1 MADERP
7 KSAMIRRHEQLQ
19 RWKESELAK
28 TSDSRKNKKTKV
40 KFQAGCVF
48 LAACASGDDED
59 VQHLLN
65 IGADINYANIDG
77 LTALHQAVIDEN
89 QDMVEF
95 LLENGANIESQDNEG
110 WTPLHAAAS
119 CGFIDIASFLI
130 ESGANVAAVN
140 NEGEIPLDLAEEEDM
155 EEFLE
160 EQIDKAGIDA
170 EEARSEEETIML
182 RDAKQWLN
190 NKNVKEKKHPT
201 TGACA
206 LHVAASKGYM
216 KVMELLLQNNA
227 DVNIKDCDGWT
238 PLHAA
243 SHWGQKEAVEL
254 LVENMADMDAKNK
267 LGQTA
272 FDLADADDM
281 LPYLAEMKKKQASV
295 SMMKKDTKPAAP
307 RIDGKIPPPLKR
319 SVSIMKRSSSDTTH
333 RLSISGSSVTRISVP
348 DKNLLIH
355 QDMEK
360 ERRELAMKIHGKTS
374 QDKKTMESSSSSES
388 ETDPSS
394 SEEEEEEEEVK
405 KPEPVQNRKPPNLPP
420 VSKPPPSPAGG
431 KKELPSFS
439 PKPLAPAKQDSKEAE
454 TPAWR
459 TGLRKTG
466 STILPESKK
475 PDERLPRSASA
486 PKIAEQKTNT
496 DNKWQNERLGK
507 PEDKKTV
514 TIAKPP
520 LRARIAEEKKEVEK
534 PKSFM
539 APSKEEEAETVR
551 RARAKRERSSR
562 RSTQGVT
569 AEDIESAVSSIRGDK
584 KVQVDN
590 KLADK
595 HNEEDPLQRRPVRPG
610 RSEKE
615 EPEVSTDSLRKPEE
629 KAEPAP
635 VATFIARPRVTATV
649 SNDSSSSSTIRLSP
663 RYNGSKTDDIKEKER
678 EKEKEKDNDEKS
690 PRRSTAFLRRK
701 PREKRRGTGIIHREE
716 DEQSEESASESEE
729 SEEEEKPAPKSTDR
743 FSRPGVSSRVGGDS
757 STTATVDRYGSR
769 ADRNSSA
776 GSYST
781 RDKDKTASTPCASC
795 KKIVDEKDS
804 LISKLQKD
812 VKSKDVEIAD
822 LKSQVSKSGIGG
834 RSGTSDNDKRERR
847 ALERRIS
854 ELEEEVKEEA
864 LIARHHRRTVKQ
876 LKADN
881 QRLKDENGALV
892 RVISKLS
899 K

>member
-1 MADERP
+1 MF
-7 KSAMIRRHEQLQ
+7 SLISSQL
-19 RWKESELAK
+19 
-28 TSDSRKNKKTKV
+28 
-40 KFQAGCVF
+40 
-48 LAACASGDDED
+48 
-59 VQHLLN
+59 
-65 IGADINYANIDG
+65 
-77 LTALHQAVIDEN
+77 
-89 QDMVEF
+89 
-95 LLENGANIESQDNEG
+95 
-110 WTPLHAAAS
+110 
-119 CGFIDIASFLI
+119 LI

-281 LPYLAEMKKKQASV
+281 LPYLAEMKKKQAS
-295 SMMKKDTKPAAP
+295 MKKDTKPAAP

-319 SVSIMKRSSSDTTH
+319 R
-333 RLSISGSSVTRISVP
+333 SSVTRISVP

-394 SEEEEEEEEVK
+394 SEEEEEEEVK

-610 RSEKE
+610 RSETE
-615 EPEVSTDSLRKPEE
+615 EPEVSTASLRKPEE

-854 ELEEEVKEEA
+854 ELEEEVKHKFNHELVYHPESQFA
-864 LIARHHRRTVKQ
+864 SSSGVTMLHKFRDRQTVRITHTRT
-876 LKADN
+876 N
-881 QRLKDENGALV
+881 RTGPS
-892 RVISKLS
+892 I
-899 K
+899 

>member
-295 SMMKKDTKPAAP
+295 SM
-307 RIDGKIPPPLKR
+307 
-319 SVSIMKRSSSDTTH
+319 
-333 RLSISGSSVTRISVP
+333 
-348 DKNLLIH
+348 
-355 QDMEK
+355 
-360 ERRELAMKIHGKTS
+360 
-374 QDKKTMESSSSSES
+374 DKKTMESSSSSES

>member
-295 SMMKKDTKPAAP
+295 YELYLSAAMKKDTKPAAP

-590 KLADK
+590 KLAD
-595 HNEEDPLQRRPVRPG
+595 
-610 RSEKE
+610 
-615 EPEVSTDSLRKPEE
+615 
-629 KAEPAP
+629 
-635 VATFIARPRVTATV
+635 
-649 SNDSSSSSTIRLSP
+649 
-663 RYNGSKTDDIKEKER
+663 
-678 EKEKEKDNDEKS
+678 
-690 PRRSTAFLRRK
+690 
-701 PREKRRGTGIIHREE
+701 
-716 DEQSEESASESEE
+716 EQSEESASESEE